1 MMVTGSNGDVGCS
14 CNMVLMQG
22 AVEFVR
28 LELQPSE
35 SERKAEVVP

>member
-1 MMVTGSNGDVGCS
+1 MLVVAAIWFF
-14 CNMVLMQG
+14 MQG

-35 SERKAEVVP
+35 CESERKAEVVP